1 MVTDAD
7 HMRRALFHAA
17 RSEGVTTPNP
27 MVGAVVVTPDGIVA
41 GYGRHPRAGEPHA
54 EVFALQDAGDKARGA
69 TLYVTLEPC
78 CHVGRT
84 GPCTRRIIAAGIKRV
99 VAAMRDP
106 NPLVS
111 GKGFEQLR
119 SAGIDVDVGL
129 LEEEAAR
136 LNRAFT
142 IVQTQRRPMVIA
154 KVATSKDSKIASA
167 PGRRTALTSGK
178 ANRRAQ
184 RLRAA
189 VDAIG
194 VGSETVLADDPI
206 LTVRD
211 IYRLRPFTRVVFD
224 RRLRVSPEA
233 RLLSTLDAGPVIIMT
248 TAAAVGSQPEKVDA
262 LQRAGATLVEA
273 SGSLADDLPALLP
286 FEVSTLLLEGGAALH
301 ASAWRAGLIDRV
313 HVIVTPKMLGEGG
326 VPSFEGI
333 VIPMSEL
340 VPIKIEQ
347 LGPDQWME
355 ADVHG
360 HR

>member
-7 HMRRALFHAA
+7 HMRRALFHAR

-27 MVGAVVVTPDGIVA
+27 MVGAVVVTPDGIVR

-54 EVFALQDAGDKARGA
+54 EVLALQDAGERARGA

-78 CHVGRT
+78 RHVGRT
-84 GPCTRRIIAAGIKRV
+84 GPCTRRIIAAGIRRV

-111 GKGFEQLR
+111 GKGFEELR
-119 SAGIDVDVGL
+119 AAGIDVEVGL
-129 LEEEAAR
+129 LEQEAAR

-142 IVQTQRRPMVIA
+142 IVQTQGRPMIVA
-154 KVATSKDSKIASA
+154 KVATSADAKIAAA
-167 PGRRTALTSGK
+167 PGVRTTLTSRE
-178 ANRRAQ
+178 ANRRTQ

-194 VGSETVLADDPI
+194 VGSETVLADDPM

-211 IYRLRPFTRVVFD
+211 CYRLRALARVVFD
-224 RRLRVSPEA
+224 RRLRVPPRA
-233 RLLSTLDAGPVIIMT
+233 RLFSTLDAGPVIILT
-248 TAAAVGSQPEKVDA
+248 TAAAIGRQPERAEA
-262 LQRAGATLVEA
+262 LRRAGATLVEG
-273 SGSLADDLPALLP
+273 SGILPEDLRSLLR
-286 FEVSTLLLEGGAALH
+286 FEISTLLIEGGAAVH
-301 ASAWRAGLIDRV
+301 AAAWRAGLIDRV
-313 HVIVTPKMLGEGG
+313 HVIATPRMLGEGG
-326 VPSFEGI
+326 VQSFEGI

-340 VPIKIEQ
+340 VPIKVDQ

-360 HR
+360 HC